1 MQCYYSFDRVLQQFT
16 HNYLMYMRRL
26 CRQIKYSLVLFCRII
41 RRVYTF
47 VLSVKKSFV
56 SNDIWHILCC
66 KFFPELQLLVNCIT
80 ICSSLCSRTCIGENV
95 KGGFDIYILENQG
108 RGRRPLFF
116 VIFSENSKIKHSFY
130 YIL

>member
-26 CRQIKYSLVLFCRII
+26 CRQIKYSLALFGRII
-41 RRVYTF
+41 RRVYTI

-56 SNDIWHILCC
+56 SNDILHILCC
-66 KFFPELQLLVNCIT
+66 KFFPELQLLLVNCIM
-80 ICSSLCSRTCIGENV
+80 ICSSLYSRTCTGENV

-108 RGRRPLFF
+108 RGRRLLF
-116 VIFSENSKIKHSFY
+116 
-130 YIL
+130 L